1 MQQYQ
6 QEMKRVQHRGE
17 WLEYI
22 EVQPSDIALA
32 NKLAHEVL
40 GRTLD
45 EMPPQ
50 TRKLLVLLKGWVQD
64 TAQQQAVK
72 PEELRFTRRNVRA
85 ALNWGDTQ
93 LKIHLARR
101 LEMEYLILFR
111 RGLTYEYGLLWD
123 GEENGQPHLC
133 GLLEVVE
140 GEAIVM
146 NNEGS
151 AFRSESETEQSAP
164 GRGAVGDGSGNEK
177 AASGQAAQGV
187 GSKSGRVR
195 AKRSNKGKKE
205 NGAAAFALV
214 I

>member
-1 MQQYQ
+1 M
-6 QEMKRVQHRGE
+6 QHRGE

-93 LKIHLARR
+93 LKIHLARL

-133 GLLEVVE
+133 ELLEVVE

-177 AASGQAAQGV
+177 AASGQAAQGSEANPV
-187 GSKSGRVR
+187 GSVQN
-195 AKRSNKGKKE
+195 AVIKGKKKTGLLPSPSLSE
-205 NGAAAFALV
+205 SSS
-214 I
+214 